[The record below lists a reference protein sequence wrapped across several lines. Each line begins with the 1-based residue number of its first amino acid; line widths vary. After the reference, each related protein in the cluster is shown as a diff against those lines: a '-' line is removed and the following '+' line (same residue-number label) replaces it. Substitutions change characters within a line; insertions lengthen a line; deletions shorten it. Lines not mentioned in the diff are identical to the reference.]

1 MNHRKICFISILL
14 LSAAI
19 FGVHS
24 ACNRNAD
31 SEKREMSQI
40 KKAPDILQRLARFDP
55 TEITYDPGLLNA
67 EQKQVLEKLV
77 LASSHI
83 DKIFWKQASH
93 VGWDLKT
100 KLENA
105 EDPELRNY
113 LRYLLINF
121 GPFDRLDG
129 NKPFIGTYAKPP
141 GAGFYP
147 PDLTKEE
154 FERFIAAHPEIKDAF
169 ESPFT
174 VIRRADSDLVAVP
187 YSEAYRENLEEVARY
202 LREAADLTSN
212 PSLEKFLR
220 QRAEDLLNNEYY
232 ESDCNWIDLEDN
244 LVEIIIG
251 PYEVY
256 EDGLNGLKA
265 AYESFVYINDIEE
278 MKKIEGY
285 LAYLEEIQNSLPVD
299 RKYKDQEVV
308 GLKSPLN
315 VVFEVFA
322 AGDTKAGVQTLAFV
336 LPNDERVREE
346 KGTKK
351 VFLKNM
357 MEAKFNKVLVPISEK
372 VLSEN
377 DVAKVSFWAYF
388 NDTILHELSHVF
400 GVNYTTLPNGER
412 ITVNRALKD
421 LYSAIEESKA
431 DVVGL
436 YSINLLMQ
444 KGWIP
449 REKEEEI
456 YTTYLAGMFRSMRFG
471 VNEAHGLGTLMQFN
485 FLREHG
491 GVVYDGATGKFHV
504 DMNRIQ
510 GAVKLLARHLLTLEG
525 EGDYDK
531 AAAFIRKYGA
541 VDEGTR
547 KILESLSEIPVDIA
561 PIFTTAR

>member
-1 MNHRKICFISILL
+1 
-14 LSAAI
+14 
-19 FGVHS
+19 
-24 ACNRNAD
+24 
-31 SEKREMSQI
+31 
-40 KKAPDILQRLARFDP
+40 
-55 TEITYDPGLLNA
+55 
-67 EQKQVLEKLV
+67 
-77 LASSHI
+77 
-83 DKIFWKQASH
+83 
-93 VGWDLKT
+93 
-100 KLENA
+100 
-105 EDPELRNY
+105 
-113 LRYLLINF
+113 
-121 GPFDRLDG
+121 
-129 NKPFIGTYAKPP
+129 
-141 GAGFYP
+141 
-147 PDLTKEE
+147 
-154 FERFIAAHPEIKDAF
+154 
-169 ESPFT
+169 
-174 VIRRADSDLVAVP
+174 
-187 YSEAYRENLEEVARY
+187 
-202 LREAADLTSN
+202 
-212 PSLEKFLR
+212 
-220 QRAEDLLNNEYY
+220 
-232 ESDCNWIDLEDN
+232 
-244 LVEIIIG
+244 
-251 PYEVY
+251 
-256 EDGLNGLKA
+256 
-265 AYESFVYINDIEE
+265 
-278 MKKIEGY
+278 
-285 LAYLEEIQNSLPVD
+285 
-299 RKYKDQEVV
+299 
-308 GLKSPLN
+308 
-315 VVFEVFA
+315 
-322 AGDTKAGVQTLAFV
+322 
-336 LPNDERVREE
+336 
-346 KGTKK
+346 
-351 VFLKNM
+351 M

>member
-1 MNHRKICFISILL
+1 MNHRYFCFICICILIA
-14 LSAAI
+14 SI

-31 SEKREMSQI
+31 SEEREMSQI

-67 EQKQVLEKLV
+67 EQQQVLEKMV
-77 LASSHI
+77 LASRHI

-93 VGWDLKT
+93 VGWDFKT

-105 EDPELRNY
+105 EDPELKNY
-113 LRYLLINF
+113 LQYLLINF
-121 GPFDRLDG
+121 GPFDRLDE

-154 FERFIAAHPEIKDAF
+154 FERFIAAHPEIKAEF

-187 YSEAYRENLEEVARY
+187 YSEAYREDLEEVARY
-202 LREAADLTSN
+202 LREAADLSSN
-212 PSLEKFLR
+212 PSLVQFLR
-220 QRAEDLLNNEYY
+220 QRAEDLLNNDYY

-285 LAYLEEIQNSLPVD
+285 LAYLEEIQSSLPVE
-299 RKYKDQEVV
+299 RKYKDQEVG

-315 VVFEVFA
+315 VVFEVFT

-357 MEAKFNKVLVPISEK
+357 MEAKFNKVLVPISKK

-388 NDTILHELSHVF
+388 NETILHELSHVF
-400 GVNYTTLPNGER
+400 GVNYTILPNGER

-436 YSINLLMQ
+436 YSINLLME

-485 FLREHG
+485 FLRENG
-491 GVVYDGATGKFHV
+491 GVVYDADTGKFHV

-510 GAVKLLARHLLTLEG
+510 SAVKALARHLLTLEG